1 MSTLSF
7 PGSRA
12 YAHESYHDSSA
23 PRMAWGASNST
34 NVSDDDSDED
44 AWDEV
49 DVEQDNRASTLAAA
63 AAAAAAGTEAIEIV
77 ISKGG
82 KKAKGAK

>member
-12 YAHESYHDSSA
+12 SAHASFHDSSA
-23 PRMAWGASNST
+23 PRMSWGGNST
-34 NVSDDDSDED
+34 NASDDDSDEDED

-63 AAAAAAGTEAIEIV
+63 AAAAAGTEAIEIV

-82 KKAKGAK
+82 KKGKGAK